1 MHRTLSRQL
10 QRLCG
15 IDSDEA
21 LQKLFDAVPNF
32 AAQSDIAPEMA
43 SFLNGLK
50 HFISHV
56 DRTYDQF
63 DRDLSLRS
71 RSLELSSTE
80 LSQANDRMRAD
91 LACRNRV
98 LHSLRKAVVDLLP
111 QGEAAPKMPPEDDV
125 EGLSALLPHLVR
137 TQEARRIEYQ
147 LMAERNSRNEQR
159 YRTLVNSLK
168 EVVFK
173 LSAQGCWIFLNPAWT
188 EITGFTVEESLGRS
202 FLEFIHPDDVVQ
214 TYARFKEF
222 IEKRLPATERDTH
235 YFDRYEVRYNTCD
248 GHYRW
253 IDVYVCHEVDEQG
266 HTIALNGTLCDITEQ
281 REAAEKI
288 KESLN
293 FVDALFDSIP
303 MPVALKG
310 VEGRFQRVN
319 KAFCDFYSIDA
330 QKVIGKRAEDIF
342 PFTDANSNRE
352 QDRQL
357 MENRSIQTI
366 EAWYQW
372 PDGRWADI
380 MISKTA
386 LFAADG
392 SPCGVIGT
400 TVDISALKAAVRTM
414 LQEKETAES
423 ASRAKSEFLANM
435 SHEIRTPMN
444 SVIGMAHLALKT
456 DLDARQR
463 DYLLKILLSGE
474 HLLGLIND
482 ILDFSKIEAGKLTLE
497 TVAFDLGV
505 VMENVIA
512 QMIGKATAKGLK
524 LTCELDSGVVRQ
536 LRGDA
541 LRLSQV
547 LLNLVGNAV
556 KFTTSGA
563 VTVRVKTLAEDD
575 VTCSLLFDVQDS
587 GIGISEDEITGLFQ
601 PFHQADASTTRE
613 YGGTGLGLAIC
624 KRLVEQMGGK
634 IGVESRK
641 GEGSRFWFVVQAE
654 KHAML
659 ALPYAATDED
669 RQQSDMQACKGA
681 TILLVEDNVFNQQ
694 VAAEF
699 LEAVGARVRIAGNGQ
714 EALDMLRREAVD
726 GVLMDVQ
733 MPVMDGLEATR
744 RIRGNPALADI
755 WVIAM
760 TANTSAQD
768 RERCLAAGMNDFITK
783 PVSPDTLYRM
793 VAAFLRRQEARE
805 TMADTLMTV
814 SAPVV
819 QQTGAIELLQG
830 DSDVIDL
837 GMLAKNFNNNPEKIR
852 KFAYRF
858 LEIAR
863 QGVKN
868 AETALAQQNLPLLA
882 MLGHCNK
889 SSARTV
895 GAAGFACL
903 WQSLEQLKEN
913 PDGDHAGQI
922 VCRLRPL
929 LARIEE
935 RVAALF
941 PN

>member
-15 IDSDEA
+15 IDSDEM
-21 LQKLFDAVPNF
+21 LQKLFDAVPNLT
-32 AAQSDIAPEMA
+32 AQSDIAPEMA
-43 SFLNGLK
+43 SFLNGVK
-50 HFISHV
+50 QFISHV

-63 DRDLSLRS
+63 DRDLNLRS
-71 RSLELSSTE
+71 RSLELSSAE

-91 LACRNRV
+91 LVCRNRV
-98 LHSLRKAVVDLLP
+98 LHSLRRAVVDLLP
-111 QGEAAPKMPPEDDV
+111 QGEAAPKMPSEDDV
-125 EGLSALLPHLVR
+125 EGLLALLPHLVR

-147 LMAERNSRNEQR
+147 LMAERNSRSEQR

-188 EITGFTVEESLGRS
+188 EITGFTVEESLGRP
-202 FLEFIHPDDVVQ
+202 FLEFIHSDDVAQ
-214 TYARFKEF
+214 TCERFKEF
-222 IEKRLPATERDTH
+222 IGKRLPATKRDTH
-235 YFDRYEVRYNTCD
+235 YFDRYEVRYNTRD
-248 GHYRW
+248 GNYRW
-253 IDVYVCHEVDEQG
+253 IDVYVRNEFDEHG
-266 HTIALNGTLCDITEQ
+266 NIVALNGTLCDITEQ

-288 KESLN
+288 RESLN

-303 MPVALKG
+303 IPVALKG

-319 KAFCDFYSIDA
+319 KAFYDFFSIDA
-330 QKVIGKRAEDIF
+330 QKVIGKRAEEIF
-342 PFTDANSNRE
+342 PFIDANSNRE
-352 QDRQL
+352 LDRQL

-366 EAWYQW
+366 EALHQW
-372 PDGRWADI
+372 PDGSQADI
-380 MISKTA
+380 MISKVA

-392 SPCGVIGT
+392 SACGVIGT
-400 TVDISALKAAVRTM
+400 TVDISAQKAAVRVM
-414 LQEKETAES
+414 LQAKEAAES
-423 ASRAKSEFLANM
+423 ASRAKSAFLANM

-456 DLDARQR
+456 DLDTRQR
-463 DYLLKILLSGE
+463 DYLVKILISGE

-505 VMENVIA
+505 VVENVIA
-512 QMIGKATAKGLK
+512 QMMGKAAAKGLK
-524 LTCELDSGVVRQ
+524 LTWELDSGVARQ

-547 LLNLVGNAV
+547 LLNLIGNAV

-563 VTVRVKTLAEDD
+563 VTVRVRTIEEDD
-575 VTCSLLFDVQDS
+575 VKCNLLFDVQDS
-587 GIGISEDEITGLFQ
+587 GIGMSEDEIASLFQ
-601 PFHQADASTTRE
+601 PFHQADTSTTRE

-624 KRLVEQMGGK
+624 KRLVEQMGGE

-641 GEGSRFWFVVQAE
+641 GQGSRFWFVVQAE
-654 KHAML
+654 KHVMP
-659 ALPYAATDED
+659 ALPHAATDED
-669 RQQSDMQACKGA
+669 QQQSDQQACKGA

-694 VAAEF
+694 VAGEF
-699 LEAVGARVRIAGNGQ
+699 LEAVGARVCIADNGQ
-714 EALDMLRREAVD
+714 EALDMLRRETVD

-733 MPVMDGLEATR
+733 MPVMDGLEATK

-783 PVSPDTLYRM
+783 PVSPDTLYRT
-793 VAAFLRRQEARE
+793 VATFLRRREARE
-805 TMADTLMTV
+805 SMAVM
-814 SAPVV
+814 AMPAAV
-819 QQTGAIELLQG
+819 QQVGANAPPQG
-830 DSDVIDL
+830 DSEVIDL
-837 GMLAKNFNNNPEKIR
+837 SILAKNFDNNPEKIR

-858 LEIAR
+858 LETAR
-863 QGVKN
+863 QGVRN
-868 AETALAQQNLPLLA
+868 AETALAQQDLPLLA

-889 SSARTV
+889 SSARAV
-895 GAAGFACL
+895 GATGFACL
-903 WQSLEQLKEN
+903 WQSLEQLKESPN
-913 PDGDHAGQI
+913 GDHAGQI

-935 RVAALF
+935 HVAALF
-941 PN
+941 PD